1 MDKKIILGIAIM
13 LIALTAAYM
22 FSSWN
27 AVIEVNKPCI
37 ETLYSAPQLN
47 TSAAPYETLYI
58 ADTGLEESEIMPSA
72 YKLFKI
78 KLNSDK
84 VNITLKLEIDG
95 AYEYNIVF
103 YITRMDLNPP
113 SLIQYNEV
121 LKLEPGNK
129 TSISTILSKTSSSE
143 YYIWID
149 GSIKTGN
156 ETTTEITIQ
165 LYAEPIP

>member
-58 ADTGLEESEIMPSA
+58 GDTGLEESEIMPSA

-84 VNITLKLEIDG
+84 VKIMLRAEITGAYSYNITFFVTTLDINPWSLQQYYAATKL
-95 AYEYNIVF
+95 A
-103 YITRMDLNPP
+103 
-113 SLIQYNEV
+113 
-121 LKLEPGNK
+121 LENN
-129 TSISTILSKTSSSE
+129 TASIILDKASSME

-149 GSIKTGN
+149 GSIKTSN